1 MNDKA
6 VSLDIYFT
14 PGDLVR
20 FLDENN
26 DFVNINDNGAYL
38 CMRLAEEFGLA
49 KGDTFTVS
57 PYGSDETYTLKVAG
71 IIRSV
76 SKNMVIC
83 PEYAKK
89 LGVPYTVNAIYT
101 ETNKD
106 DIASDSAI
114 AGVQSKQAIVDS
126 FDSFLDLMNLMIFIL
141 IFAAIVLGIV
151 VLYNLGVMSYT
162 ERYRE
167 MATLKVVGF
176 KDKKI
181 GVLLMGQNL
190 WISLF
195 GVVLGIP
202 LGAVV
207 LDYLIIELASEYEMK
222 TTIDFS
228 TYIVSIMLTVGMSL
242 LVSLMVARK
251 NRNIDMVEVLKGTE

>member
-1 MNDKA
+1 MHQ
-6 VSLDIYFT
+6 
-14 PGDLVR
+14 
-20 FLDENN
+20 
-26 DFVNINDNGAYL
+26 
-38 CMRLAEEFGLA
+38 
-49 KGDTFTVS
+49 TV
-57 PYGSDETYTLKVAG
+57 P
-71 IIRSV
+71 
-76 SKNMVIC
+76 
-83 PEYAKK
+83 
-89 LGVPYTVNAIYT
+89 
-101 ETNKD
+101 
-106 DIASDSAI
+106 I

-242 LVSLMVARK
+242 LVTLWWQER
-251 NRNIDMVEVLKGTE
+251 TEILIW

>member
-1 MNDKA
+1 MYYDEAIHYSSRINLSEQAAKEQTDELVKKYDGDYSGSVGVQIDDMA

-38 CMRLAEEFGLA
+38 CMRLAEEFGLD

-89 LGVPYTVNAIYT
+89 IGIPYTVNAIYT

-106 DIASDSAI
+106 DIVSDSAI

-126 FDSFLDLMNLMIFIL
+126 FDSFLDLMNLMIFISFL
-141 IFAAIVLGIV
+141 QRLCWYCSV
-151 VLYNLGVMSYT
+151 V
-162 ERYRE
+162 
-167 MATLKVVGF
+167 
-176 KDKKI
+176 
-181 GVLLMGQNL
+181 
-190 WISLF
+190 
-195 GVVLGIP
+195 
-202 LGAVV
+202 
-207 LDYLIIELASEYEMK
+207 
-222 TTIDFS
+222 
-228 TYIVSIMLTVGMSL
+228 
-242 LVSLMVARK
+242 
-251 NRNIDMVEVLKGTE
+251 